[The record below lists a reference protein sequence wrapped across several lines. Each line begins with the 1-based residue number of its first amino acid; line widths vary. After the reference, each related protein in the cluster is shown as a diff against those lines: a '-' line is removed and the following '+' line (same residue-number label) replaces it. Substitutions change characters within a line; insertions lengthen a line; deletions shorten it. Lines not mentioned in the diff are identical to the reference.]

1 MPKPMM
7 GMFVTFDRTDRNLA
21 VTLFFSLI
29 LTYSLFLQY
38 AKNVNALSR
47 EAVAL
52 SIVQDGTLSI
62 DRFQEFTID
71 KAYFHDRFYSDK
83 APGMALLAI
92 PVVYTTRLLLKTL
105 GRDGPVI
112 EKAKLTHYYSLYVYV
127 STVLTSGLFTAAAA
141 AAMFLTARGLG
152 ATPVGALFGA
162 LSYGVATPAF
172 GWATAFFGHAM
183 AGAGL
188 LLAFAAVVALERG
201 SPSPRHPL
209 VLGCCV
215 GGLLGLVMIVEFT
228 TIPAAAVTALFALR
242 VAMGL
247 DRGKRWRV
255 VVCAFICGAVMLT
268 PLGLYNYIAFG
279 SPMHIGYESVV
290 GFAAMK
296 QGFMGVGVP
305 KFDVLGQ
312 ILLGRYRGL
321 FIVSPVLFFSLSSP
335 LDTWRRGLLSSEHF
349 IYIIAIAT
357 SFVLIN
363 SGYYFWDGGCSIGP
377 RFLTPMIP
385 FLCLPL
391 ALQWS
396 TSGRVFR
403 SILIMAFTISI
414 AFSLAT
420 TSVGMIDCIDS
431 KSPLTESI
439 IPRFLSGDL
448 SSAIF
453 RAIGWPTWVVMFPL
467 IVIWTFTALIQKRLL
482 QGGAIGS

>member
-1 MPKPMM
+1 MI
-7 GMFVTFDRTDRNLA
+7 RHI
-21 VTLFFSLI
+21 S
-29 LTYSLFLQY
+29 
-38 AKNVNALSR
+38 
-47 EAVAL
+47 
-52 SIVQDGTLSI
+52 
-62 DRFQEFTID
+62 TIGFIPTRRRVWP
-71 KAYFHDRFYSDK
+71 YWQF
-83 APGMALLAI
+83 
-92 PVVYTTRLLLKTL
+92 PVVYTTRLVLKTL

-112 EKAKLTHYYSLYVYV
+112 EKAKLTRYYSLYVYV

-141 AAMFLTARGLG
+141 ATMFLTARGLG

-188 LLAFAAVVALERG
+188 LLAFAAVVALERR
-201 SPSPRHPL
+201 SPGPRHPL

-296 QGFMGVGVP
+296 QGFMGVGAP

-321 FIVSPVLFFSLSSP
+321 FTVSPVLFFSFSSP

-349 IYIIAIAT
+349 IYIIAIVT

-363 SGYYFWDGGCSIGP
+363 SGYYYWDGGCSIGP

-396 TSGRVFR
+396 SSGRVFR

-420 TSVGMIDCIDS
+420 TSVGMIDCIDF

-482 QGGAIGS
+482 QEGRNRQLIKTSSASLR